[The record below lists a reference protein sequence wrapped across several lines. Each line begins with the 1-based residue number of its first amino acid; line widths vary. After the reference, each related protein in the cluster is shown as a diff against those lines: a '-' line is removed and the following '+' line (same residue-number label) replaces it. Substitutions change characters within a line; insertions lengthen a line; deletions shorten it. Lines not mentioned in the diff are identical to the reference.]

1 MNERWLQLQ
10 IEVPAAGVETFSYL
24 LSELGCEGVV
34 TLEEDL
40 DTFIPPDPDTI
51 VSGPQEIKA
60 FFPPQ
65 FSRNEI
71 IRQVR
76 EKLDELRNFFP
87 DWHFGE
93 PRVSEIEPQ
102 DWAEGWKQ
110 NFQPFTVGPLLI
122 RPSWTAVDQAHQGP
136 VMELD
141 PGMAFGTGT
150 HGTTKLCLEALAGE
164 LSRYQ
169 PDDCS
174 VLDVGTGSGI
184 LAIAAAKLGA
194 PRVLGCDIEA
204 DACRIAA
211 ENAASNGVAETVT
224 ITNEPLENLSGGH
237 RVILANIL
245 AEENVRLA
253 AELVKRLAA
262 PGSLILSGIL
272 KEKEQLVRDGFAGFD
287 LDGPEIT
294 AEDEWIALIYRK
306 GN

>member
-10 IEVPAAGVETFSYL
+10 MEVPAAGVDTVSYL

-51 VSGPQEIKA
+51 VSAPQEIKA

-65 FSRNEI
+65 CSRDEI
-71 IRQVR
+71 VRQLR
-76 EKLDELRNFFP
+76 EKLDELRSIFP
-87 DWHFGE
+87 DWVFGE
-93 PRVSEIEPQ
+93 PRISEIQQQ

-122 RPSWTAVDQAHQGP
+122 RPSWTEVDQSHQGP

-164 LSRYQ
+164 LGHYQ
-169 PDDCS
+169 QGDCS

-194 PRVLGCDIEA
+194 SRVLGCDIEV

-211 ENAASNGVAETVT
+211 ENAANNGVADTIT
-224 ITNEPLENLSGGH
+224 ITNEPLENLPEGH
-237 RVILANIL
+237 QVILANIL

-253 AELVKRLAA
+253 AELVMHLAN

-272 KEKEQLVRDGFAGFD
+272 KEKEQLVRDGFAAFD
-287 LDGPEIT
+287 LAGPEIT
-294 AEDEWIALIYRK
+294 VEDEWIALVYRK
-306 GN
+306 GS